1 MRYFTNI
8 LRWISSQ
15 EHLYFLFGLLFIIP
29 NCVFL
34 FTEPLPV
41 PVGLA
46 SIVMPLAFW
55 MGVLLLARKP
65 GVVVWCL
72 LPKIILDGGQLVL
85 LYLFGESVIAVDMFL
100 NLTSSNAS
108 EASELLGNIFLVI
121 VCVFFFYTLLFLAGF
136 LLLLLLRPNAVDSPI
151 YRLMMLLPNIGF
163 MGIPIVASLLGT
175 DYIIY
180 VAVYML
186 FYNVILYTYGI
197 FLCKKS
203 AKAENKDSH
212 AHTEPSQPWFKPIIT
227 NPGVIAS
234 VIALLIFFL
243 KIPIPDEAA
252 TFCDYMGN
260 PAIPLSMYLIGCS
273 VAFSDIRSI
282 LKNTKVY
289 GFLLFKMLLFP
300 IACTFL
306 VHLLPFDDM
315 IVKLFIIMTSMPAGS
330 LVVLVAEEYAGNTT
344 AATNG
349 VVLST
354 LSSILSIIST
364 FM

>member
-1 MRYFTNI
+1 MDI
-8 LRWISSQ
+8 
-15 EHLYFLFGLLFIIP
+15 FI
-29 NCVFL
+29 
-34 FTEPLPV
+34 
-41 PVGLA
+41 
-46 SIVMPLAFW
+46 
-55 MGVLLLARKP
+55 VLKQMCILLAMMITGYITCRLGFVDRNAYSKLSKI
-65 GVVVWCL
+65 VVTIFNPIL
-72 LPKIILDGGQLVL
+72 IID
-85 LYLFGESVIAVDMFL
+85 SVIGKSLSTTGLVFWE
-100 NLTSSNAS
+100 NLI
-108 EASELLGNIFLVI
+108 L
-121 VCVFFFYTLLFLAGF
+121 VFFFYTLLFLAGF
-136 LLLLLLRPNAVDSPI
+136 LLLLILRPNAVDSPI

-203 AKAENKDSH
+203 AKAENPNNY
-212 AHTEPSQPWFKPIIT
+212 AHTKPVQPWFKPIIT

-243 KIPIPDEAA
+243 KIPIPDEVA

-273 VAFSDIRSI
+273 VAFSDIRNI

-300 IACTFL
+300 ITCTFL

-315 IVKLFIIMTSMPAGS
+315 IVKLFIIMTGMPAGS

-354 LSSILSIIST
+354 LSSILSLPIIST

>member
-121 VCVFFFYTLLFLAGF
+121 VCVFFFYTLPTLWLATRSIRMKDRADRRVPQAVGVQKLGAFRSGGAALFLAF
-136 LLLLLLRPNAVDSPI
+136 L
-151 YRLMMLLPNIGF
+151 
-163 MGIPIVASLLGT
+163 
-175 DYIIY
+175 
-180 VAVYML
+180 
-186 FYNVILYTYGI
+186 
-197 FLCKKS
+197 
-203 AKAENKDSH
+203 AKAQFLAQERCLSG
-212 AHTEPSQPWFKPIIT
+212 QC
-227 NPGVIAS
+227 
-234 VIALLIFFL
+234 AL
-243 KIPIPDEAA
+243 
-252 TFCDYMGN
+252 
-260 PAIPLSMYLIGCS
+260 
-273 VAFSDIRSI
+273 
-282 LKNTKVY
+282 
-289 GFLLFKMLLFP
+289 
-300 IACTFL
+300 
-306 VHLLPFDDM
+306 
-315 IVKLFIIMTSMPAGS
+315 
-330 LVVLVAEEYAGNTT
+330 
-344 AATNG
+344 
-349 VVLST
+349 
-354 LSSILSIIST
+354 
-364 FM
+364 

>member
-121 VCVFFFYTLLFLAGF
+121 VCVFFFYTLPTLWLA
-136 LLLLLLRPNAVDSPI
+136 
-151 YRLMMLLPNIGF
+151 
-163 MGIPIVASLLGT
+163 T
-175 DYIIY
+175 
-180 VAVYML
+180 
-186 FYNVILYTYGI
+186 
-197 FLCKKS
+197 
-203 AKAENKDSH
+203 
-212 AHTEPSQPWFKPIIT
+212 
-227 NPGVIAS
+227 
-234 VIALLIFFL
+234 
-243 KIPIPDEAA
+243 
-252 TFCDYMGN
+252 
-260 PAIPLSMYLIGCS
+260 
-273 VAFSDIRSI
+273 RSI
-282 LKNTKVY
+282 RMKDRLTAVFRKRWAFRSLGLFGVGVLLCFLPSWQKHSFSLKNDVY
-289 GFLLFKMLLFP
+289 PVNALYNP
-300 IACTFL
+300 QIR
-306 VHLLPFDDM
+306 
-315 IVKLFIIMTSMPAGS
+315 
-330 LVVLVAEEYAGNTT
+330 N
-344 AATNG
+344 
-349 VVLST
+349 
-354 LSSILSIIST
+354 
-364 FM
+364 

>member
-121 VCVFFFYTLLFLAGF
+121 VCVFFFYTLPTLWLATFNPHERQADCRVPQAVGVQKLGAFRSGGAALFPAFLA
-136 LLLLLLRPNAVDSPI
+136 
-151 YRLMMLLPNIGF
+151 
-163 MGIPIVASLLGT
+163 
-175 DYIIY
+175 
-180 VAVYML
+180 
-186 FYNVILYTYGI
+186 
-197 FLCKKS
+197 
-203 AKAENKDSH
+203 KA
-212 AHTEPSQPWFKPIIT
+212 
-227 NPGVIAS
+227 
-234 VIALLIFFL
+234 
-243 KIPIPDEAA
+243 
-252 TFCDYMGN
+252 
-260 PAIPLSMYLIGCS
+260 
-273 VAFSDIRSI
+273 
-282 LKNTKVY
+282 
-289 GFLLFKMLLFP
+289 
-300 IACTFL
+300 
-306 VHLLPFDDM
+306 
-315 IVKLFIIMTSMPAGS
+315 
-330 LVVLVAEEYAGNTT
+330 
-344 AATNG
+344 
-349 VVLST
+349 
-354 LSSILSIIST
+354 
-364 FM
+364 

>member
-108 EASELLGNIFLVI
+108 YLVAGHAFNPHERQADCRVPQAVGVQKLGAFRSGGAAL
-121 VCVFFFYTLLFLAGF
+121 FPAFLA
-136 LLLLLLRPNAVDSPI
+136 
-151 YRLMMLLPNIGF
+151 
-163 MGIPIVASLLGT
+163 
-175 DYIIY
+175 
-180 VAVYML
+180 
-186 FYNVILYTYGI
+186 
-197 FLCKKS
+197 
-203 AKAENKDSH
+203 KA
-212 AHTEPSQPWFKPIIT
+212 
-227 NPGVIAS
+227 
-234 VIALLIFFL
+234 
-243 KIPIPDEAA
+243 
-252 TFCDYMGN
+252 
-260 PAIPLSMYLIGCS
+260 
-273 VAFSDIRSI
+273 
-282 LKNTKVY
+282 
-289 GFLLFKMLLFP
+289 
-300 IACTFL
+300 
-306 VHLLPFDDM
+306 
-315 IVKLFIIMTSMPAGS
+315 
-330 LVVLVAEEYAGNTT
+330 
-344 AATNG
+344 
-349 VVLST
+349 
-354 LSSILSIIST
+354 
-364 FM
+364 

>member
-121 VCVFFFYTLLFLAGF
+121 VCVFFFYTLPTLWLATRSIRMKDRLTAVFRKRWAFRSLGLFGVGVLLCF
-136 LLLLLLRPNAVDSPI
+136 LPSWQKHSFSLKNDVYPVNALYNLYFAITKSNKNANYSISSADFRFNSVRTGQGKNLCPGRDRRMASARFTCLWWERLRGLWNGACMDMNAI
-151 YRLMMLLPNIGF
+151 RLR
-163 MGIPIVASLLGT
+163 VW
-175 DYIIY
+175 
-180 VAVYML
+180 
-186 FYNVILYTYGI
+186 
-197 FLCKKS
+197 
-203 AKAENKDSH
+203 KDSMV
-212 AHTEPSQPWFKPIIT
+212 W
-227 NPGVIAS
+227 
-234 VIALLIFFL
+234 
-243 KIPIPDEAA
+243 
-252 TFCDYMGN
+252 Y
-260 PAIPLSMYLIGCS
+260 
-273 VAFSDIRSI
+273 I
-282 LKNTKVY
+282 LR
-289 GFLLFKMLLFP
+289 M
-300 IACTFL
+300 
-306 VHLLPFDDM
+306 
-315 IVKLFIIMTSMPAGS
+315 S
-330 LVVLVAEEYAGNTT
+330 
-344 AATNG
+344 
-349 VVLST
+349 
-354 LSSILSIIST
+354 
-364 FM
+364 